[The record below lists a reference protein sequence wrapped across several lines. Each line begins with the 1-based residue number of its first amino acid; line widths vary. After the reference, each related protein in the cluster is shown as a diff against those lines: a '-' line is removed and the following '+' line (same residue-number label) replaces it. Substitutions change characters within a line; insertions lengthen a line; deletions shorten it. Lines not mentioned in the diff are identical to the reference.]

1 MISLKGSRFLI
12 SCEDYNSK
20 VFINNGKEYEEV
32 TNKLSEDDKTELID
46 DLIYAISDLV
56 KNASKEKTEDI
67 DLEKPQHSTKEQAL
81 WIKKYCSIKNRE
93 VYNQAI
99 DDFADGISEILKD
112 NVIHN
117 MALLGNFYKIMNCI
131 NTLANQLKVKDIEH
145 FEVIGNIFDNPEL
158 YKREKTYYKDDNDY
172 ER

>member
-67 DLEKPQHSTKEQAL
+67 DLENPQHFTKEQAL
-81 WIKKYCSIKNRE
+81 WIKKYCSIRNKE
-93 VYNQAI
+93 FYNQAI
-99 DDFADGISEILKD
+99 NDFA
-112 NVIHN
+112 
-117 MALLGNFYKIMNCI
+117 ALLKKMANESSTYYIRLADY
-131 NTLANQLKVKDIEH
+131 NTNPDLRCYNIDELAEQLKRRMEWVKKI
-145 FEVIGNIFDNPEL
+145 N
-158 YKREKTYYKDDNDY
+158 Y
-172 ER
+172 